1 MYWNSSLRVIKDS
14 VSVAR
19 AISKHKGIRQGIWYF
34 ISFRIRGLLR
44 ALYDCHSV
52 VYAKIY
58 GKPLIH
64 VIGDSHGKV
73 FRGHRQ
79 FIVHHLGASTAHN
92 LIKSSSTTNSN
103 KKLFNLVERIN
114 SRDVVLL
121 VFGEI
126 DCRIH
131 IYYQYK
137 RNNEKK
143 TIAELIDETI
153 SNYGAILNQLH
164 NLNINFIVHGVPPAT
179 QVRNEYRYPFYASPE
194 VHCQINALFNE
205 SLKTFCKANG
215 YPYIDIHS
223 QFSDDNGFMLQE
235 YAADEIHLNSNV
247 ADYVKRELNSRFGIN
262 VH

>member
-1 MYWNSSLRVIKDS
+1 MQWNSSLKVVKDS
-14 VSVAR
+14 VAVAR
-19 AISKHKGIRQGIWYF
+19 VISKHRGIRQGIRYF
-34 ISFRIRGLLR
+34 ISFRIRGILR
-44 ALYDCHSV
+44 TLYDCYSI
-52 VYAKIY
+52 VYARIY

-64 VIGDSHGKV
+64 VIGDSHGKA

-79 FIVHHLGASTAHN
+79 FIVHHLGAATAHN
-92 LIKSSSTTNSN
+92 LIKSNSSTNSN
-103 KKLFNLVERIN
+103 KKLFNLVERLN

-137 RNNEKK
+137 KNNEKR
-143 TIAELIDETI
+143 TIHELIDGTI
-153 SNYGAILNQLH
+153 SNYGVILNELR

-194 VHCQINALFNE
+194 VHCQINAIFNE
-205 SLKTFCKANG
+205 RLKVFCKDNK

-223 QFSDDNGFMLQE
+223 RFSDDDGFMLKE

-247 ADYVKRELNSRFGIN
+247 ADYVKRELNSRFGIS
-262 VH
+262 V